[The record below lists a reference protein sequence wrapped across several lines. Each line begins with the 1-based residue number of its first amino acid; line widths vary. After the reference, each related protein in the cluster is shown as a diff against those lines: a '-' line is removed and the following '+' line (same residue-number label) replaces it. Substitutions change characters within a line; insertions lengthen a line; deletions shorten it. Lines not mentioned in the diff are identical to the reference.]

1 MFKLAVLVATKK
13 LVFPSVVF
21 GSLGSGD
28 GLFNMPWGS
37 AIDQMDGM
45 YVSDRCNNR
54 IQVVNQNRVFLYK
67 YIGSMVYKKLV
78 SSHFSNTTL
87 PKL

>member
-1 MFKLAVLVATKK
+1 MFKLALLVAMKK
-13 LVFPSVVF
+13 LVFPSVEF

-37 AIDQMDGM
+37 AIDQIDGI

-54 IQVVNQNRVFLYK
+54 IQVVNRNGVFLYE
-67 YIGSMVYKKLV
+67 YIR
-78 SSHFSNTTL
+78 
-87 PKL
+87 